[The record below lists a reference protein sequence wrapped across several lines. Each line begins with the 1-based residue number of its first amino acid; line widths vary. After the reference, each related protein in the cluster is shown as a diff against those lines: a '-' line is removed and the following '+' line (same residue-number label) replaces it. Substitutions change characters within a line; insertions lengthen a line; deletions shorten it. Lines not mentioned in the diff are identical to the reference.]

1 MSAWLPYG
9 LAGLA
14 VLACGGVILLDRLRL
29 RRTMD
34 ALSAMLEEALAG
46 HFDASHY
53 DESRLSALE
62 HQMARYLAA
71 SDLSNRNLRR
81 ARERVEQMVADIS
94 HQTKTP
100 IANLLLYAGL
110 LQEQELPPLCRDYVE
125 TLAGQAEKLRFLI
138 DALVKAGRLE
148 SGIIQL
154 KPRQQDLQPLLRQ
167 VAEQAIPRAEQKG
180 LAFVVEST
188 GERACYDAKWTGEAL
203 YNLVD
208 NAIKYTPA
216 GGKVTLRAAA
226 FELFCRIDV
235 EDTGIGLAEEEQ
247 SQVFQRFYRSP
258 AVADAPGVGLGL
270 PLAREIIAGQ
280 GGYIKVRS
288 TVGEGSTFSIFLPT
302 EGRNLS
308 KLKDL

>member
-1 MSAWLPYG
+1 MRAWLPYG
-9 LAGLA
+9 LAGLW
-14 VLACGGVILLDRLRL
+14 DRLRL

-62 HQMARYLAA
+62 HQMARYLAT

-148 SGIIQL
+148 SGIIQ
-154 KPRQQDLQPLLRQ
+154 
-167 VAEQAIPRAEQKG
+167 QKG
-180 LAFVVEST
+180 WPLWWSPPGSGPAMTPNGRGRPCITWWTTPSNT
-188 GERACYDAKWTGEAL
+188 RRRA
-203 YNLVD
+203 
-208 NAIKYTPA
+208 
-216 GGKVTLRAAA
+216 
-226 FELFCRIDV
+226 
-235 EDTGIGLAEEEQ
+235 
-247 SQVFQRFYRSP
+247 
-258 AVADAPGVGLGL
+258 
-270 PLAREIIAGQ
+270 
-280 GGYIKVRS
+280 
-288 TVGEGSTFSIFLPT
+288 
-302 EGRNLS
+302 GR
-308 KLKDL
+308 